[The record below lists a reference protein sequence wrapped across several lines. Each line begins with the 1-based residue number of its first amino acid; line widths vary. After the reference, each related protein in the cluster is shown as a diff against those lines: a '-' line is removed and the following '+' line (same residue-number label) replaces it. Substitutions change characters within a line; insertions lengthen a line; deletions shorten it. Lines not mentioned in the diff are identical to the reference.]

1 MGEVRPRDPSDS
13 WEEVEAGLVVPGL
26 EDGRVVQVEDSLVEL
41 EDGRELVEA
50 THHRVN
56 ILEWVEA
63 IHPRVSTQAEVST
76 QEEEEE
82 VSTPEVEV
90 LLLPRV
96 SIPVEVEVLLP
107 RVNIPVEEEVLP
119 QARLPAPGLAVSP

>member
-1 MGEVRPRDPSDS
+1 M
-13 WEEVEAGLVVPGL
+13 VPGL

-50 THHRVN
+50 THHKVN

-63 IHPRVSTQAEVST
+63 ILPRVSTQAEVST
-76 QEEEEE
+76 QEEE
-82 VSTPEVEV
+82 VSIQEVEV
-90 LLLPRV
+90 FLPRV
-96 SIPVEVEVLLP
+96 SIPEEVEVLLP
-107 RVNIPVEEEVLP
+107 RVNIPVEEEVPP

>member
-1 MGEVRPRDPSDS
+1 M
-13 WEEVEAGLVVPGL
+13 VPGL

-76 QEEEEE
+76 QEEE

-96 SIPVEVEVLLP
+96 SIPVEVLLLP
-107 RVNIPVEEEVLP
+107 RVNIPVEEEVPP